1 MRRRMRITSVIS
13 PIFGLL
19 SVSVG
24 ANAQVAPQ
32 PASLVS
38 FYEAAWL
45 KQPEAIALAAKLL
58 ELNALK
64 KANQSWTQ
72 QAPTVDFATRTD
84 RVLKNQGS
92 RDYGIGIS
100 APLWLS
106 GESKGTQAVIE
117 SQVDQASAKVSAAKL
132 RTAAVVRNLY
142 WAWQRAKSE
151 FDVASDKLLSAQAI
165 ATDVMRREK
174 AGDLAKS
181 DSNQASGVV
190 ALAQGAVAETAG
202 NLAQAYQRLVA
213 FSDNAP
219 TMTATSLTPEPLPA
233 NANDTLNM
241 AQHPL
246 LLDLKAQAATA
257 KALVELAKLQKRGNP
272 EVSVSTA
279 RERSVFGDSYQHT
292 IGLGLRIPIGS
303 NPRYE
308 AKVAVASTLAI
319 ETEGALGLETSRI
332 NAEIKAAEQR
342 VLANQKVRVAAEKR
356 VALARE
362 TRGFFEKSFRLGET
376 DLPTRLRIELE
387 LAEAERQLA
396 RNTVEQATAIS
407 DLRQAYGLL
416 PE

>member
-1 MRRRMRITSVIS
+1 MRRRMKITWVIA
-13 PIFGLL
+13 PIFGFL
-19 SVSVG
+19 SVSMG
-24 ANAQVAPQ
+24 AYAQVASQ
-32 PASLVS
+32 TAGLVS

-45 KQPEAIALAAKLL
+45 KQPEAVALAAKLQ

-64 KANQSWTQ
+64 QANQSWTQ
-72 QAPTVDFATRTD
+72 QAPTVDFAARTD

-92 RDYGIGIS
+92 REYGVGIS

-117 SQVDQASAKVSAAKL
+117 SQVAQASAKVSAAKL
-132 RTAAVVRNLY
+132 RTAAVVRDLY

-165 ATDVMRREK
+165 ASDVMRREK

-181 DSNQASGVV
+181 DANQASGVV
-190 ALAQGAVAETAG
+190 ALSQSGVAESAG
-202 NLAQAYQRLVA
+202 NLAQTYQRLVA
-213 FSDNAP
+213 LSENP
-219 TMTATSLTPEPLPA
+219 PPMTAISLTPEPLPA
-233 NANDTLNM
+233 DANGTLNM

-308 AKVAVASTLAI
+308 AKVAAASTFAI
-319 ETEGALGLETSRI
+319 ETQGALALETSRL

-356 VALARE
+356 AVLARE

-387 LAEAERQLA
+387 LADAERQLA
-396 RNTVEQATAIS
+396 KSVVEQGTAIS